1 MRFVLGVD
9 LGLLGVPRAW
19 GIRNLQLLHTD
30 PVICCCALL
39 LITFIF
45 QSLSFDL
52 PHWAVM
58 ELASCSFS

>member
-1 MRFVLGVD
+1 M
-9 LGLLGVPRAW
+9 PRAC
-19 GIRNLQLLHTD
+19 GMRNLRLLHTD

-45 QSLSFDL
+45 QSLSFYL

-58 ELASCSFS
+58 ELAASLSAIRFGVDLGR